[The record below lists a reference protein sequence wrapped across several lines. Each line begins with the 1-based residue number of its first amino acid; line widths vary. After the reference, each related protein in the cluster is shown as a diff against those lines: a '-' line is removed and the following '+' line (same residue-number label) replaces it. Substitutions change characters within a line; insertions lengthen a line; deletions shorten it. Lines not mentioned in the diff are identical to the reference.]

1 MRKLAYNENLI
12 LFLILLNF
20 LVIYIHTFDVVKPYY
35 PLLDWMDVVFTMIF
49 IVEIFI
55 KIQDQPGKHKI
66 NSYLNN
72 HWNKIDFYSVLLAF
86 PSIGVLF
93 SHHFEF
99 FAGFTALRSLRVFKF
114 LRVIEYIPNGKR
126 ISRQVFKAL
135 KSISFIIFAFVVYST
150 IISIISVNLFK
161 SAAPGYFHDAFDS
174 FFTIFK
180 IFSGDGFSDVV
191 AEIASNTSGP
201 FLIFTKF
208 YFVFIVFTGSILGLS
223 LINTIF
229 IDQMSQIEEHIED
242 KEKVALDMV
251 MSEINGLKEQNRQL
265 LEAIKDLKR
274 EDS

>member
-1 MRKLAYNENLI
+1 MRKLIYNEKL
-12 LFLILLNF
+12 LLVLILLNVC
-20 LVIYIHTFDVVKPYY
+20 VIYLHTFDSAKPYY
-35 PLLDWMDVVFTMIF
+35 PVLDWLDVIFTIVFM
-49 IVEIFI
+49 VEIFV
-55 KIQDQPGKHKI
+55 KIQDQPGSKKI
-66 NSYLNN
+66 GSYLSS
-72 HWNKIDFYSVLLAF
+72 HWNKIDFYSVLLAL

-93 SHHFEF
+93 SHHFEY
-99 FAGFTALRSLRVFKF
+99 FAGFTALRTLRVFKF
-114 LRVIEYIPNGKR
+114 LRIIEYIPNGKR
-126 ISRQVFKAL
+126 ITRQVFKAL

-150 IISIISVNLFK
+150 IISIISVSLFK
-161 SAAPGYFHDAFDS
+161 PVAPTYFHDAFDA